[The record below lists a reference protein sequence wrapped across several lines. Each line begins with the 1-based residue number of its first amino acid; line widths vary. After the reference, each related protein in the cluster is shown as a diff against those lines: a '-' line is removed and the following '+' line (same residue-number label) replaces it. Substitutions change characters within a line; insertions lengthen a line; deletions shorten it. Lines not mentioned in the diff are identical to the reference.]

1 MPNTFTPSAVE
12 RVEISCSKGG
22 SLSIRLEFNDYHPG
36 FDLDFFT
43 LNSMLCSEFY
53 LIFTKILYRSFKFA
67 VTDCSEISQHSRSGI
82 YRRNC
87 E

>member
-1 MPNTFTPSAVE
+1 MPSTFTPSAVE

-53 LIFTKILYRSFKFA
+53 PIFT
-67 VTDCSEISQHSRSGI
+67 
-82 YRRNC
+82 N
-87 E
+87 